1 MEAAPSVGNQPKTP
15 HFSPIS
21 CFPGSLLFQGFPR
34 AKAARF
40 PVRPAH
46 GMGLGKFELQ
56 PSLLLLLS
64 RLSAT
69 VGDTRSEEGPF
80 TKNERF

>member
-1 MEAAPSVGNQPKTP
+1 MAWGW
-15 HFSPIS
+15 
-21 CFPGSLLFQGFPR
+21 
-34 AKAARF
+34 
-40 PVRPAH
+40 
-46 GMGLGKFELQ
+46 GKFELQ